1 MLEEVHFDSIDGI
14 VRHVR
19 EFFDIGLS
27 SLRILLF
34 ELLEDIEN
42 GVVSVLH
49 DVEETAFGF
58 AYLEADISHTRIN
71 EFFQFV

>member
-1 MLEEVHFDSIDGI
+1 MLEEVHFDSIDGV

-19 EFFDIGLS
+19 EFFDIRLS
-27 SLRILLF
+27 SLWILLF

-49 DVEETAFGF
+49 DVEKTAFGF
-58 AYLEADISHTRIN
+58 AYFEANIGHTRVN
-71 EFFQFV
+71 EFF